1 MKAASLLK
9 TTRNTRDL
17 GGHPAA
23 GGRVTVPDRI
33 WRSDRQ
39 ENPDPEDIALLRSKG
54 ITTIIDMRTE
64 EDNLTKPSFFR
75 SLEGFTFLNYP
86 IIEGDTIPESV
97 EAVPGSYINIARSEN
112 MPRILKAIADA
123 DTGVMYNCAA
133 GKDRTG
139 VVTAILLMLC
149 GVSDEEITAD
159 YMLTK
164 ECNRERFEL
173 LRKRRPISSFQGN
186 PISGISWICSGPA
199 SGALTATL
207 PVSDYRRK
215 QNKNSLPACWMSDSG
230 GAGERN
236 SL

>member
-97 EAVPGSYINIARSEN
+97 EAVPGSYINIACSEN
-112 MPRILKAIADA
+112 MPRIFKAIADA

-173 LRKRRPISSFQGN
+173 LRKRRPDLDMNIVIPRESYIRDFMDLFRERFGSVDGYFACIGL
-186 PISGISWICSGPA
+186 SEE
-199 SGALTATL
+199 T
-207 PVSDYRRK
+207 K
-215 QNKNSLPACWMSDSG
+215 QKLLARLLDV
-230 GAGERN
+230 
-236 SL
+236 

>member
-97 EAVPGSYINIARSEN
+97 EAVPGSYMNIARSEN

-173 LRKRRPISSFQGN
+173 LRKRRPDLDMNIVIPRESYIRDFMDLFRERFGSVDGYFACIGL
-186 PISGISWICSGPA
+186 SEE
-199 SGALTATL
+199 T
-207 PVSDYRRK
+207 K
-215 QNKNSLPACWMSDSG
+215 QKLLARLLDV
-230 GAGERN
+230 
-236 SL
+236 

>member
-64 EDNLTKPSFFR
+64 KDNLTKPSFFR
-75 SLEGFTFLNYP
+75 SLEGFAFLNYP

-173 LRKRRPISSFQGN
+173 LRKRRPDLDMNIVIPRESYIRDFMDLFRERFGSVDGYFACIGL
-186 PISGISWICSGPA
+186 SEE
-199 SGALTATL
+199 T
-207 PVSDYRRK
+207 K
-215 QNKNSLPACWMSDSG
+215 QKLLARLLDV
-230 GAGERN
+230 
-236 SL
+236 

>member
-23 GGRVTVPDRI
+23 GGRITVPDRI

-97 EAVPGSYINIARSEN
+97 EAVPGSYMNIACSEN

-164 ECNRERFEL
+164 ECNRERFDL
-173 LRKRRPISSFQGN
+173 LRKRRPDLDMNIVIPRESYIRDFMDLFRERFGSVDGYFACIGL
-186 PISGISWICSGPA
+186 SEE
-199 SGALTATL
+199 T
-207 PVSDYRRK
+207 K
-215 QNKNSLPACWMSDSG
+215 QKLLARLLDV
-230 GAGERN
+230 
-236 SL
+236 

>member
-1 MKAASLLK
+1 MKAVSLLK

-75 SLEGFTFLNYP
+75 SLEGFAFLNYP

-97 EAVPGSYINIARSEN
+97 EAVPGSYMNIACSEN

-173 LRKRRPISSFQGN
+173 LRQRRPDVDMNIVIPRESFIRDFMDLFRERFGSVDGYFAC
-186 PISGISWICSGPA
+186 IGLSEE
-199 SGALTATL
+199 T
-207 PVSDYRRK
+207 K
-215 QNKNSLPACWMSDSG
+215 QKLLARLLDV
-230 GAGERN
+230 
-236 SL
+236 

>member
-97 EAVPGSYINIARSEN
+97 EAVPGSYMNIACSEN

-139 VVTAILLMLC
+139 VVTAILLLLC

-173 LRKRRPISSFQGN
+173 LRQRRPDVDMNIVIPRESFIRDFMDLFRARFGSVDGYFAF
-186 PISGISWICSGPA
+186 IGLSEE
-199 SGALTATL
+199 T
-207 PVSDYRRK
+207 K
-215 QNKNSLPACWMSDSG
+215 QKLLARLLD
-230 GAGERN
+230 A
-236 SL
+236 

>member
-97 EAVPGSYINIARSEN
+97 EAVPGSYMNIACSEN

-173 LRKRRPISSFQGN
+173 LRKRRPDLDMNIVIPRESYIRNFMDLFRERFGSVDGYFACIGL
-186 PISGISWICSGPA
+186 SEE
-199 SGALTATL
+199 T
-207 PVSDYRRK
+207 K
-215 QNKNSLPACWMSDSG
+215 QKLLARLLD
-230 GAGERN
+230 A
-236 SL
+236 

>member
-1 MKAASLLK
+1 MKAVSLLK

-97 EAVPGSYINIARSEN
+97 EAVPGSYMNIACSEN

-173 LRKRRPISSFQGN
+173 LRKRRPDLDMNIVIPRESYIRDFMDLFRERFGSVDGYFACIGL
-186 PISGISWICSGPA
+186 SEE
-199 SGALTATL
+199 T
-207 PVSDYRRK
+207 K
-215 QNKNSLPACWMSDSG
+215 QKLLARLLDV
-230 GAGERN
+230 
-236 SL
+236 

>member
-17 GGHPAA
+17 GGHPVA
-23 GGRVTVPDRI
+23 GNRVTVPDRI

-64 EDNLTKPSFFR
+64 EDNLIKPSFFR

-97 EAVPGSYINIARSEN
+97 EAVPGSYMNIACSEN

-173 LRKRRPISSFQGN
+173 LRKRRPDLDMNIVIPRESYIRNFMDLFRERFGSVDGYFACIGL
-186 PISGISWICSGPA
+186 SEE
-199 SGALTATL
+199 T
-207 PVSDYRRK
+207 K
-215 QNKNSLPACWMSDSG
+215 QKLLARLLDV
-230 GAGERN
+230 
-236 SL
+236 

>member
-97 EAVPGSYINIARSEN
+97 EAVPGSYMNIACSEN

-173 LRKRRPISSFQGN
+173 LRKRRPDLDMNIVIPRESYIRNFMDLFRERFGSVDGYFACIGL
-186 PISGISWICSGPA
+186 SEE
-199 SGALTATL
+199 T
-207 PVSDYRRK
+207 K
-215 QNKNSLPACWMSDSG
+215 QKLLARLLDV
-230 GAGERN
+230 
-236 SL
+236 

>member
-75 SLEGFTFLNYP
+75 SLEGFAFLNYP

-97 EAVPGSYINIARSEN
+97 EAVPGSYMNIACSEN

-173 LRKRRPISSFQGN
+173 LRQRRPDVDMNIVIPRESFIRDFMDLFRARFGSVDGYFAF
-186 PISGISWICSGPA
+186 IGLSEE
-199 SGALTATL
+199 T
-207 PVSDYRRK
+207 K
-215 QNKNSLPACWMSDSG
+215 QKLLARLLDV
-230 GAGERN
+230 
-236 SL
+236 

>member
-39 ENPDPEDIALLRSKG
+39 ERPDPEDIALLRSKG

-97 EAVPGSYINIARSEN
+97 EAVPGSYMNIACSEN

-123 DTGVMYNCAA
+123 DTGVMNNCAA

-173 LRKRRPISSFQGN
+173 LRKRRPDLDMNIVIPRESYIRDFMDLFRERFGSVDGYFACIGL
-186 PISGISWICSGPA
+186 SEE
-199 SGALTATL
+199 T
-207 PVSDYRRK
+207 K
-215 QNKNSLPACWMSDSG
+215 QKLLARLLDV
-230 GAGERN
+230 
-236 SL
+236 

>member
-86 IIEGDTIPESV
+86 IKEGDTIPESV
-97 EAVPGSYINIARSEN
+97 EAVPGSYMNIACSEN

-149 GVSDEEITAD
+149 CVSDEEITAD

-173 LRKRRPISSFQGN
+173 LRQRRPDVDMNIVIPRESFIRDFMDLFRARFGSVDGYFAF
-186 PISGISWICSGPA
+186 IGLSEE
-199 SGALTATL
+199 T
-207 PVSDYRRK
+207 K
-215 QNKNSLPACWMSDSG
+215 QKLLARLLDV
-230 GAGERN
+230 
-236 SL
+236 

>member
-75 SLEGFTFLNYP
+75 LLEGFTFLNYP

-97 EAVPGSYINIARSEN
+97 EAVPGSYMNIARSEN

-173 LRKRRPISSFQGN
+173 LRKRRPDLDMNIVIPRESYIRDFMDLFRERFGSVDGYFACIGL
-186 PISGISWICSGPA
+186 SEE
-199 SGALTATL
+199 T
-207 PVSDYRRK
+207 K
-215 QNKNSLPACWMSDSG
+215 QKLLARLLDV
-230 GAGERN
+230 
-236 SL
+236 